1 MKNVSYH
8 GLGAVY
14 CEVVIADDDLY
25 LSGLIS
31 ADLETGAIVCGT
43 IEEETERILT
53 NLKTILQ
60 RYGSDMD
67 KCIRVEVF
75 LTDFFGERDR
85 MNEVYKKHFPADK
98 MPARFCCGTNGLA
111 GGCRIEVMVHAYR

>member
-1 MKNVSYH
+1 MKNVSYN

-14 CEVVIADDDLY
+14 CDVVIADDDLY

-31 ADLETGAIVCGT
+31 EDLETGKIINGT
-43 IEEETERILT
+43 IEEETERVLT
-53 NLKTILQ
+53 NLETILKK
-60 RYGSDMD
+60 YGSGMD

-75 LTDFFGERDR
+75 LTDFYGERDR

-111 GGCRIEVMVHAYR
+111 AGCKIEVMAHAYR